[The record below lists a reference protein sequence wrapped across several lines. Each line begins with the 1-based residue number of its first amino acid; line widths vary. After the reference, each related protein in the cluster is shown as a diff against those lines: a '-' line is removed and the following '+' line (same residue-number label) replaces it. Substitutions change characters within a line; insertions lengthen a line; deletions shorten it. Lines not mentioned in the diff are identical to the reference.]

1 MHQQVVVQEVLRE
14 EEGGGGG
21 GEGLE
26 RTVWEEELGVGVT
39 WTKSGMKLM

>member
-1 MHQQVVVQEVLRE
+1 MHQQVVVQEVL
-14 EEGGGGG
+14 GGGEGGG